1 MKKRFAAQALRP
13 NRWRCWVATY
23 ALLALVWPALGPLP
37 WLIDF
42 APDGHRTDRTRLHD
56 DTAENG
62 ASHSHADPSEIPG
75 SPTHPDD
82 HDCFECQVI
91 QHLARCV
98 PSVWSFPTV
107 AVLTSRPPKPPLHIE
122 KIEAAFVVP
131 RPPIRGPPLVDV

>member
-1 MKKRFAAQALRP
+1 MRKRFTAQALRRS
-13 NRWRCWVATY
+13 RWRYWIAIY

-42 APDGHRTDRTRLHD
+42 APDGHRTDRTVAHEEQDEHSAL
-56 DTAENG
+56 
-62 ASHSHADPSEIPG
+62 HSHVDASEFPG

-107 AVLTSRPPKPPLHIE
+107 AVLPSRSGKPPLHIE
-122 KIEAAFVVP
+122 TIEAAFVTP
-131 RPPIRGPPLVDV
+131 RPPIRGPPLLDV